1 MAEVL
6 HHDKLKDRSAI
17 AAIDRHN
24 RRLSSG
30 KQEGN
35 QFAKPFSR
43 ANVDPTLT
51 RYNRQLVPFPHTNLL
66 EAMDAAIA
74 ERVTGIVRRTSVRV
88 ISYIVSADED
98 FFTPAEGAEL
108 DASGR
113 WDKKKLE
120 SWTERSMEF
129 LKTTYGAENLL
140 SATLHLDEK
149 TPHIHVAIIPITPDG
164 RLSAFDWL
172 GSPKKCRDIQTAYDQ
187 AVGHLGLKRGLKGSV
202 AQHQTTRRFYAELE
216 KKLENIPEPPPPL
229 PPEKGFPGSEKR
241 KKYNEISEQREQ
253 FAQQMLKLVDET
265 GSTVFTKA
273 AEYDALKVQLEESQK
288 KAAFYK
294 EKYEAV
300 KNELDTKTLRA
311 LDIATVAKLCGY
323 TYYKEDGHFFGNL
336 QKIKIEENRF
346 EFTDYNNQ
354 RKNGKNAIDF
364 MKIHLEITENRHVTP
379 AEAIVRLAGVA
390 GDARQVEDTIRQIAL
405 DEAEAQL
412 APLRPQF
419 AGAVEAER
427 QRQEERKRKEKREA
441 AEAAARLAELE
452 AAEARARQQMEQQ
465 PGQQQPE
472 PEPEPK
478 PTPPPPQLE
487 TPPPPAPEPEPE
499 PEEPEPGM
507 SMM

>member
-6 HHDKLKDRSAI
+6 HHDKLKERSQI

-51 RYNRQLVPFPHTNLL
+51 QFNRQLVPFPHASLL

-74 ERVTGIVRRTSVRV
+74 ERVTGIVRRTSVKI
-88 ISYIVSADED
+88 ISYIVSAERE
-98 FFTPAEGAEL
+98 FFMPGENSEL

-113 WDKKKLE
+113 WDKKRLE
-120 SWTERSMEF
+120 EWTTASMEF
-129 LKTTYGAENLL
+129 LKTTYGAENVL

-172 GSPKKCRDIQTAYDQ
+172 GSPKKCRDLQTAYDQ
-187 AVGHLGLKRGLKGSV
+187 AVGHLGLNRGLKGSV
-202 AQHQTTRRFYAELE
+202 ATHKTVRRFYAELE

-241 KKYNEISEQREQ
+241 KKYNEIAEKREQ

-265 GSTVFTKA
+265 GGAVLTKA
-273 AEYDALKVQLEESQK
+273 VEYDAMKAQLEESQK
-288 KAAFYK
+288 KTAYYK

-311 LDIATVAKLCGY
+311 LDLHTVAKMCGY
-323 TYYKEDGHFFGNL
+323 CYDKENDIFFGNL
-336 QKIKIEENRF
+336 QKIKIDEGF
-346 EFTDYNNQ
+346 EFTDYNNKK
-354 RKNGKNAIDF
+354 KNGKNAIDF

-390 GDARQVEDTIRQIAL
+390 DDPRRVEDTVRQITL

-419 AGAVEAER
+419 GIAVDEEKKRQDERKKRERKEAE
-427 QRQEERKRKEKREA
+427 
-441 AEAAARLAELE
+441 EAAARLAELE
-452 AAEARARQQMEQQ
+452 AAEARQQMEQQ
-465 PGQQQPE
+465 PGQQPE
-472 PEPEPK
+472 PEPEP
-478 PTPPPPQLE
+478 TPPPQLE

-499 PEEPEPGM
+499 PEPEEPEPGM
-507 SMM
+507 SMSM

>member
-6 HHDKLKDRSAI
+6 HHDKLKNRSDI

-43 ANVDPTLT
+43 ANVDPNLT
-51 RYNRQLVPFPHTNLL
+51 KYNQQLVPFPHASLL
-66 EAMDAAIA
+66 EAVDAAIK
-74 ERVTGIVRRTSVRV
+74 ERVTGVVRRTSVKI
-88 ISYIVSADED
+88 ISYIVSAENE
-98 FFTPAEGAEL
+98 FFMPGENSEL

-113 WDKKKLE
+113 WDKKRLE
-120 SWTERSMEF
+120 EWTTASMEF
-129 LKTTYGAENLL
+129 LKTTYGAENVL

-172 GSPKKCRDIQTAYDQ
+172 GSPKKCRDIQTEYDR

-202 AQHQTTRRFYAELE
+202 ARHQTTRRFYAELE
-216 KKLENIPEPPPPL
+216 KKLEGIPEPPPPL
-229 PPEKGFPGSEKR
+229 PEEKGFPGSEKR

-253 FAQQMLKLVDET
+253 FAQQILKLVDKT
-265 GSTVFTKA
+265 GGALFTKA
-273 AEYDALKVQLEESQK
+273 TEYDAMKAELEESQK
-288 KAAFYK
+288 KAAYYK
-294 EKYEAV
+294 EQYEAV
-300 KNELDTKTLRA
+300 KSELNMKTLRA

-336 QKIKIEENRF
+336 QKIKIDEGF
-346 EFTDYNNQ
+346 EFTDYNGQ
-354 RKNGKNAIDF
+354 KTRGKNAIDF
-364 MKIHLEITENRHVTP
+364 MKIHLEITENRHITP

-390 GDARQVEDTIRQIAL
+390 DDPRRVSDTIRQIAL

-427 QRQEERKRKEKREA
+427 QRQEERKKREKREA

-452 AAEARARQQMEQQ
+452 AAAEARQQ
-465 PGQQQPE
+465 PGQPE
-472 PEPEPK
+472 PEPEPE
-478 PTPPPPQLE
+478 PTPPPQLE
-487 TPPPPAPEPEPE
+487 TPPPPPPAPEPEPEPE

-507 SMM
+507 SM

>member
-6 HHDKLKDRSAI
+6 HHDKLKNRSDI

-24 RRLSSG
+24 RRLPSG
-30 KQEGN
+30 KQEGK

-43 ANVDPTLT
+43 ANVNPDLT
-51 RYNRQLVPFPHTNLL
+51 QYNEQLVPFPHTNLL
-66 EAMDAAIA
+66 EAMDTAIA
-74 ERVTGIVRRTSVRV
+74 ERVTGIVRRTSVKI

-113 WDKKKLE
+113 WDKKKLHD
-120 SWTERSMEF
+120 WKTASMEF
-129 LKTTYGAENLL
+129 LREKYGAENVL

-149 TPHIHVAIIPITPDG
+149 TPHIHVAIVPITPDG

-172 GSPKKCRDIQTAYDQ
+172 GSPKKCRDIQTEYDR
-187 AVGHLGLKRGLKGSV
+187 AVGHLGLQRGLKGSV
-202 AQHQTTRRFYAELE
+202 ATHKTVRRFYAELE
-216 KKLENIPEPPPPL
+216 KKLENIPEPPPKL
-229 PPEKGFPGSEKR
+229 PEEKGFPGSEKR

-253 FAQQMLKLVDET
+253 FAQQVLKLVDET
-265 GSTVFTKA
+265 GGAVFTKA
-273 AEYDALKVQLEESQK
+273 AEYDAMKTKLEEAQK
-288 KAAFYK
+288 QAAYYK
-294 EKYEAV
+294 EKYEAI
-300 KNELDTKTLRA
+300 KSELDTKTLRT

-323 TYYKEDGHFFGNL
+323 TYYKGDGHFFGNL
-336 QKIKIEENRF
+336 QKIKIDEGF
-346 EFTDYNNQ
+346 EFTDYNGQ
-354 RKNGKNAIDF
+354 KTRGKNAIDF
-364 MKIHLEITENRHVTP
+364 MKIHLEITENRHVSP
-379 AEAIVRLAGVA
+379 AEAIIRLAGVA
-390 GDARQVEDTIRQIAL
+390 DDPRRIEDTVRQIAL
-405 DEAEAQL
+405 DEAEEQL

-419 AGAVEAER
+419 AAAVEAER

-441 AEAAARLAELE
+441 EAARQRLAELE
-452 AAEARARQQMEQQ
+452 AAEARQQMEQQ

-472 PEPEPK
+472 PEPE

-499 PEEPEPGM
+499 PEPGM

>member
-6 HHDKLKDRSAI
+6 HHDKLKNRSDI

-51 RYNRQLVPFPHTNLL
+51 QFNRQLVPFPYGSLL

-74 ERVTGIVRRTSVRV
+74 ERVTGVVRKTSVRV

-98 FFTPAEGAEL
+98 FFTPKEGAEL
-108 DASGR
+108 DESGR

-120 SWTERSMEF
+120 SWTTASMEF
-129 LKTTYGAENLL
+129 LKKTYSAENIL

-149 TPHIHVAIIPITPDG
+149 TPHIHVAIVPITPDG

-172 GSPKKCRDIQTAYDQ
+172 GLPKKCRDIQTEYDR
-187 AVGHLGLKRGLKGSV
+187 AVGHLGLQRGLKGSV
-202 AQHQTTRRFYAELE
+202 ARHQTTRRFYAELE
-216 KKLENIPEPPPPL
+216 KKLENIPEPPPKL
-229 PPEKGFPGSEKR
+229 PSEKGFPGSEKR

-253 FAQQMLKLVDET
+253 FAQQVLKLVDET
-265 GSTVFTKA
+265 GGAVFTKA
-273 AEYDALKVQLEESQK
+273 AEYDAMKTKLEEAQK
-288 KAAFYK
+288 QAAYYK
-294 EKYEAV
+294 EKYEAI
-300 KNELDTKTLRA
+300 KSELDTKTLRT
-311 LDIATVAKLCGY
+311 LDITTVAKLCGY
-323 TYYKEDGHFFGNL
+323 TYYKEDDHFFGNL
-336 QKIKIEENRF
+336 QKIKIEGNRF
-346 EFTDYNNQ
+346 EFTDYNGQ
-354 RKNGKNAIDF
+354 KKRGKNAIDF

-390 GDARQVEDTIRQIAL
+390 DDPRRVADTVRQIGL
-405 DEAEAQL
+405 DEAEEQL
-412 APLRPQF
+412 APLRPLF
-419 AGAVEAER
+419 EGAVEAER

-441 AEAAARLAELE
+441 REAAARLARLAEQE
-452 AAEARARQQMEQQ
+452 AAEARQQMEQQ
-465 PGQQQPE
+465 PGQPE
-472 PEPEPK
+472 PEPEPE
-478 PTPPPPQLE
+478 PTPPPQLE

-499 PEEPEPGM
+499 PEPEEPGM
-507 SMM
+507 SMSM